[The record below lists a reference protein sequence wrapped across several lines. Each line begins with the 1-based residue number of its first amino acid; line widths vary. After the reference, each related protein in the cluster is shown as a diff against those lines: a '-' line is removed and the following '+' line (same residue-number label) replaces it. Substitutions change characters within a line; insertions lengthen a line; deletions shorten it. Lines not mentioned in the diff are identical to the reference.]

1 MYIISTNTH
10 YETVIIISIPQKW
23 KLEIREVN
31 NSHTQL
37 VREYVAW
44 NPGLWVLWPWLKWF
58 SSKDTSSS
66 TPQ

>member
-23 KLEIREVN
+23 KLEFREVN

-37 VREYVAW
+37 VREYVDLEPRSLGSMA
-44 NPGLWVLWPWLKWF
+44 LAKMV
-58 SSKDTSSS
+58 
-66 TPQ
+66 

>member
-31 NSHTQL
+31 NLHTQL
-37 VREYVAW
+37 VREYAALE
-44 NPGLWVLWPWLKWF
+44 PRSLGAMALAKML
-58 SSKDTSSS
+58 
-66 TPQ
+66 

>member
-1 MYIISTNTH
+1 MYIISMNTH

-37 VREYVAW
+37 VREYV
-44 NPGLWVLWPWLKWF
+44 VLELR
-58 SSKDTSSS
+58 SLGS
-66 TPQ
+66 TALAKML

>member
-37 VREYVAW
+37 VREYVDLEPRSLGSMA
-44 NPGLWVLWPWLKWF
+44 LAKMV
-58 SSKDTSSS
+58 
-66 TPQ
+66 